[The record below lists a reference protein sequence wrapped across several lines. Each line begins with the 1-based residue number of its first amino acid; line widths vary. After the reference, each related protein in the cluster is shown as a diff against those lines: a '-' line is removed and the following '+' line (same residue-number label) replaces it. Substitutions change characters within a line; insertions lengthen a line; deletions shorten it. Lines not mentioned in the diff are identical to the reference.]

1 MIQDGSD
8 CVDIAQQLSAVEKA
22 LTNAKRELIPDRID
36 HCLNGEE
43 SPADMAELGT
53 ITRYL

>member
-43 SPADMAELGT
+43 SPEDMAELGT